1 MLPIAEAL
9 KAYTH
14 SHPFDPRTGDDE
26 TVLDQLYRAYCDSH
40 ESDPPEITSGFKEL
54 GVFLESH
61 PQTAS
66 PLPQSPEG
74 AFRQAKTAVSPR
86 IQPFSGHSSTRR
98 ILAPRAVSFSISR
111 S

>member
-14 SHPFDPRTGDDE
+14 SHPFDPGTGDDE

-54 GVFLESH
+54 GVFLESLAEFAVRRRH
-61 PQTAS
+61 LHCPKAPKELFDRLKRLYPPGYSRFQVI
-66 PLPQSPEG
+66 LPPGGSWRPG
-74 AFRQAKTAVSPR
+74 R
-86 IQPFSGHSSTRR
+86 
-98 ILAPRAVSFSISR
+98 
-111 S
+111 